1 MPSDPN
7 SQKSWIASL
16 SPEAREKLKTELS
29 PEEQAILL
37 YDWRRWARPKQI
49 APDGEWIGWLQL
61 GGRGGG
67 KTRSGAEWVR
77 ENVESGAAKRIAL
90 IGETSADG
98 KDVMVNGDS
107 GIIACSPPWNKP
119 IFTTSSS
126 GGRPKLTW
134 PSGAIATLYDA
145 REPDQ
150 LRGPQFDL
158 AWLDELAK
166 YRYAQLV
173 FDNLMMGL
181 RLGENPR
188 WLATTTPRPI
198 ALIKALMKDPLVKV
212 TRYSSTDNIQNLAL
226 AYRRN
231 VIERYAGTRLGRQ
244 EIEAEI
250 LEDVPGALWSRRN
263 LDENRVRIEDV
274 PPIVRLVVSIDPA
287 ITSGDSAN
295 ETGIIVAG
303 IAGTL
308 TNQHGYTLEDMS
320 LRGSPDQWAR
330 RAVSAYRKYEADKI
344 VAEANQGGEMVERV
358 IRSVAPDVPV
368 KLVRATRGKYIRAEP
383 ISALY
388 EQNRISHVGTLPE
401 LEDQMIAFTPESASD
416 RLPGESPDRVDAL
429 VWAYA
434 ELFEAMTVPVRAEHD
449 DDSWRSRSTNY
460 GPSGTT
466 GYGES

>member
-1 MPSDPN
+1 M
-7 SQKSWIASL
+7 A
-16 SPEAREKLKTELS
+16 PEG
-29 PEEQAILL
+29 
-37 YDWRRWARPKQI
+37 D
-49 APDGEWIGWLQL
+49 WIGWLQL

-77 ENVESGAAKRIAL
+77 ENVESGTASRIAL

-98 KDVMVNGDS
+98 KDVMVNGES
-107 GIIACSPPWNKP
+107 GIIAVSPPWNRP
-119 IFTTSSS
+119 VFTTSSS

-134 PSGAIATLYDA
+134 PNGAIATLYDA

-158 AWLDELAK
+158 AWMDELAK

-181 RLGENPR
+181 RLGVNPR

-198 ALIKALMKDPLVKV
+198 ALIKAFMKDALVVV
-212 TRYSSTDNIQNLAL
+212 TRYSSTDNIQNLAM

-231 VIERYAGTRLGRQ
+231 VIERYAGTRIGRQ

-250 LEDVPGALWSRRN
+250 LEDIPGALWSRRN
-263 LDENRVRIEDV
+263 LDENRVSVADV
-274 PPIVRLVVSIDPA
+274 PPLTRLVVAIDPA

-303 IAGTL
+303 IDKE
-308 TNQHGYTLEDMS
+308 QHGYILEDLT
-320 LRGSPDQWAR
+320 LRGTPDAWAR

-358 IRSVAPDVPV
+358 IRSVAPDVPIT
-368 KLVRATRGKYIRAEP
+368 LVRATRGKYIRAEP

-388 EQNRISHVGTLPE
+388 EQNRVSHIGTLPE
-401 LEDQMIAFTPESASD
+401 LEDQMIAFTPESASE

-429 VWAYA
+429 VWACA
-434 ELFEAMTVPVRAEHD
+434 DLFEAMTIPQRAERDEDAPRRGQTFAHG
-449 DDSWRSRSTNY
+449 RN
-460 GPSGTT
+460 PVT
-466 GYGES
+466 GY